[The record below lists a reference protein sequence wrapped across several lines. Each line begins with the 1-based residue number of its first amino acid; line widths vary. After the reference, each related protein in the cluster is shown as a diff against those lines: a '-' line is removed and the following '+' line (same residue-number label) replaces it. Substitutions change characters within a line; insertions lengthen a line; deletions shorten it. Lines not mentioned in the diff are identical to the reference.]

1 MFFDLSVFLFIFPPF
16 RWLLI
21 FWLNLLAV
29 RACFFVKNSRHSLA
43 MRRQPQRQHQV
54 QMGSIFFF
62 IFFLGWWEDC
72 LSGERER
79 QLLTLVKRKVCCAH
93 LSWLVC
99 VRFKRLIGQVALWL
113 PNNSG
118 NCNYSANYDP

>member
-62 IFFLGWWEDC
+62 IFWGVVGG
-72 LSGERER
+72 LSFWRER
-79 QLLTLVKRKVCCAH
+79 KTTFDLSQAKSVLCPPVLACLCA
-93 LSWLVC
+93 
-99 VRFKRLIGQVALWL
+99 F
-113 PNNSG
+113 
-118 NCNYSANYDP
+118 